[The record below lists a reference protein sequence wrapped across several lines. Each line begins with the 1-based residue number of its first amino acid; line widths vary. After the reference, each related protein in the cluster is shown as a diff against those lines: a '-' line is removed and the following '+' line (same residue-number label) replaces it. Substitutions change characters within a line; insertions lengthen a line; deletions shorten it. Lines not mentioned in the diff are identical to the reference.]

1 MSDDTLW
8 EATEA
13 VFRPSYAPT
22 WANCAGSLLPSRYAR
37 DTAGYDAAVGTV
49 FHWLIAAWQ
58 QEGRAS
64 VDNWLNSVFSID
76 KTDSNDTFEVTCD
89 QEMFDYAEECL
100 ARYENIPG
108 DRYVETYVDISSVT
122 PIPKQGGT
130 ADLAICYRPNRH
142 FRRGL
147 QKLFPGLDFTKA
159 SLDIIDWKYGKGV
172 QVFVE
177 NNIQILLYAWGFF
190 VKYDADYHFEV
201 IRLHIAQPRKNYFGV
216 WQISRQELIDFA
228 DWIRVKAREAWKRN
242 APKTVSLKAC
252 QWCKVRMNCV
262 ALENAR
268 EAMAD
273 LAFDIIEEPV
283 TVARQKE
290 IVAADT
296 LPARRLPPAVE
307 LNIEQLSNIAKYSRL
322 FESWFKDV
330 RTELTARAQQ
340 GEDVGPDWKLVEGR
354 TRRRWKNDKR
364 AAREMMLLG
373 ISEDELYEQ
382 KIVSPNQAEKLL
394 RHVGVGGNLMKAYL
408 KPLIT
413 KPPGQMTLA
422 PVGDNRVAL
431 EGYDIDGTFDVVED
445 DEI

>member
-1 MSDDTLW
+1 MSDNSDTLW
-8 EATEA
+8 ESTEA
-13 VFRPSYAPT
+13 IFRPSYSST
-22 WANCAGSLLPSRYAR
+22 WANCAGSLLPSRYAQ
-37 DTAGYDAAVGTV
+37 DTAGIDAAVGTV
-49 FHWLIAAWQ
+49 FHWLIADWQ
-58 QEGRAS
+58 REGKAS
-64 VDNWLNSVFSID
+64 VANWLNSVFSVE
-76 KTDSNDTFEVTCD
+76 KPDSDETFEVTCD

-100 ARYENIPG
+100 ARYADIPG

-130 ADLAICYRPNRH
+130 ADLAIC
-142 FRRGL
+142 
-147 QKLFPGLDFTKA
+147 QPGE
-159 SLDIIDWKYGKGV
+159 LDIIDWKFGKGV

-190 VKYDADYHFEV
+190 VKYDEKYNFQI

-216 WQISRQELIDFA
+216 SEITRQELIDFA
-228 DWIRVKAREAWKRN
+228 DWIRIKAREAWKRN

-262 ALENAR
+262 ALESAR

-290 IVAADT
+290 IVANA
-296 LPARRLPPAVE
+296 LPARRLPAAVE
-307 LNIEQLSNIAKYSRL
+307 LNTEQLSNIAKYSRL

-354 TRRRWKNDKR
+354 TRRRWKSDKR
-364 AAREMMLLG
+364 AAREMMRLG
-373 ISEDELYEQ
+373 IGQDELYEQ

-408 KPLIT
+408 KPLVT

-422 PVGDNRVAL
+422 PVGDMRAAL